1 MIHFLISSLN
11 STASSIDKG
20 LAIFSFIVI
29 WFLSLNGIFI
39 FIIFMFYFLPQSY
52 ENNLKAQCFCYKKRR
67 KPCYLSQT
75 AGLHRFL
82 ILYKDYNIA
91 AFFTGRGFR
100 VQRYEEKSGKSEK
113 IGENRR
119 KIREIRR
126 KTEKNEELSVNL
138 C

>member
-52 ENNLKAQCFCYKKRR
+52 ENNLKEQCFCYKKRR

-82 ILYKDYNIA
+82 ILFKDYNTEAFLRA
-91 AFFTGRGFR
+91 ADFR
-100 VQRYEEKSGKSEK
+100 VQRYEEKTRKSEK
-113 IGENRR
+113 IREIRR

-126 KTEKNEELSVNL
+126 NSEKFG
-138 C
+138 